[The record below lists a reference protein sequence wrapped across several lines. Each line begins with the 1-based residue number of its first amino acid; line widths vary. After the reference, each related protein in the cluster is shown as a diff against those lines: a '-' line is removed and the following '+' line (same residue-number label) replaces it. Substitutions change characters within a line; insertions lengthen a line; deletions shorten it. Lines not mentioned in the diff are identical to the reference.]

1 MLFKLA
7 VGHLSKNVHQAIK
20 TVTQDMGQVKGT
32 DLREIYMTAEVM
44 GEKTVNEKRLSI
56 FKGITMLNVYI

>member
-56 FKGITMLNVYI
+56 VKGITMLNVYI